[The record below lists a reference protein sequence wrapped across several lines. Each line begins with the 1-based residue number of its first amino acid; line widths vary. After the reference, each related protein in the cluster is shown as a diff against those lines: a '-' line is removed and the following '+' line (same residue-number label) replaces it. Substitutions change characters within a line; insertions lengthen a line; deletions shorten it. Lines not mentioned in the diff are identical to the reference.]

1 MKKENFLL
9 FLICLKMINKLNAL
23 LLQNHFTLVR
33 VVSVFIKAML
43 SLILASVLVGSAFG
57 APQFLGRPGGFG
69 RPGFGG
75 GFGRP
80 GFGGGGFGRPG
91 KLI

>member
-1 MKKENFLL
+1 M
-9 FLICLKMINKLNAL
+9 

-33 VVSVFIKAML
+33 VVSVFIKVML
-43 SLILASVLVGSAFG
+43 SFVLASVLVGSAFG

-75 GFGRP
+75 G
-80 GFGGGGFGRPG
+80 GFGRPG

>member
-1 MKKENFLL
+1 MNVK
-9 FLICLKMINKLNAL
+9 
-23 LLQNHFTLVR
+23 V
-33 VVSVFIKAML
+33 ML
-43 SLILASVLVGSAFG
+43 SFVLASVLVGSAFG
-57 APQFLGRPGGFG
+57 APQFLGRPGGFR

-75 GFGRP
+75 GFGQP

>member
-1 MKKENFLL
+1 M
-9 FLICLKMINKLNAL
+9 

-33 VVSVFIKAML
+33 VVFVFIKVML

>member
-1 MKKENFLL
+1 
-9 FLICLKMINKLNAL
+9 L

-33 VVSVFIKAML
+33 VVFVFIKVML